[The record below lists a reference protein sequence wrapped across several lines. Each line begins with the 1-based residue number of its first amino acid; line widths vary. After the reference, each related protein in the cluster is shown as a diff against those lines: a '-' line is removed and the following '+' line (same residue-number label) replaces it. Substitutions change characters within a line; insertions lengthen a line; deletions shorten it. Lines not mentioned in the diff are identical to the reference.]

1 MYLSDRGF
9 DLDKEVGYHSTMGRR
24 KKKDKP
30 SISSVH
36 PDWVISEEIQINGR
50 NVVAGT
56 ELSITS
62 ERGRFKFVKHVQT
75 PTAEWIDVIG
85 GPERHKIFRSFRTDR
100 VKRVHW
106 KNRMRD
112 SAKN

>member
-1 MYLSDRGF
+1 
-9 DLDKEVGYHSTMGRR
+9 MGRR
-24 KKKDKP
+24 KKKRSAD
-30 SISSVH
+30 IAEIH
-36 PDWVISEEIQINGR
+36 PDWVISEEVQINGR

-85 GPERHKIFRSFRTDR
+85 GPERYKVFRSFRTDR

-106 KNRMRD
+106 KNRMRESTKD
-112 SAKN
+112 

>member
-1 MYLSDRGF
+1 
-9 DLDKEVGYHSTMGRR
+9 MGRR
-24 KKKDKP
+24 KKKRCNE
-30 SISSVH
+30 ISEIH
-36 PDWVISEEIQINGR
+36 PDWVISDEIQINGR

-85 GPERHKIFRSFRTDR
+85 GPERYKIFRSFRPDR

-106 KNRMRD
+106 KNKMRG
-112 SAKN
+112 